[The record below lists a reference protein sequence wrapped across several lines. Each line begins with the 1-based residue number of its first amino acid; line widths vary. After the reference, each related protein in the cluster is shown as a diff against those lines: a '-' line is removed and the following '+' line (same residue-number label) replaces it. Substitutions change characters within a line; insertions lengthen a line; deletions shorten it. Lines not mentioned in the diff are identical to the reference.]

1 MSRDSGFTS
10 LMTVIAIAVVAL
22 VVGYFLGF
30 SIGKKEGS
38 TASQQLTPTPGVD
51 TGYQNPFEGVKLNP
65 FR

>member
-1 MSRDSGFTS
+1 MVRDGFMN
-10 LMTVIAIAVVAL
+10 LITVIAIAVVAL

-38 TASQQLTPTPGVD
+38 QSLQAPIQGVD